1 MSKISKI
8 DTLDALGDTITTILT
23 TNINTNDDNDKHNDY
38 DDNFDDNDEEKDEG
52 DDDDVVCGM
61 VPRWGAPRSS
71 PLTLI
76 GHTAAT

>member
-1 MSKISKI
+1 MMTMK
-8 DTLDALGDTITTILT
+8 
-23 TNINTNDDNDKHNDY
+23 KHDDY
-38 DDNFDDNDEEKDEG
+38 DDNFDGENHEG

-76 GHTAAT
+76 GHTAATWE

>member
-1 MSKISKI
+1 M
-8 DTLDALGDTITTILT
+8 LGDTITTILT
-23 TNINTNDDNDKHNDY
+23 TNIDTNDDNDKHNDY
-38 DDNFDDNDEEKDEG
+38 DDNFDDNDEENDEG

-61 VPRWGAPRSS
+61 VPRWWAPRSS

>member
-1 MSKISKI
+1 MIQSKI
-8 DTLDALGDTITTILT
+8 DALGDTITTILT

-38 DDNFDDNDEEKDEG
+38 DDNFDEEKDEG

>member
-1 MSKISKI
+1 M
-8 DTLDALGDTITTILT
+8 T
-23 TNINTNDDNDKHNDY
+23 TNIDTNDDNDKHNDY
-38 DDNFDDNDEEKDEG
+38 DDNFDDNDEENDEG

-61 VPRWGAPRSS
+61 VPRWWGAPRSS

>member
-1 MSKISKI
+1 M
-8 DTLDALGDTITTILT
+8 T
-23 TNINTNDDNDKHNDY
+23 TNIDTNDDNDKHNDY
-38 DDNFDDNDEEKDEG
+38 DDNFDDNDEENDEG

>member
-1 MSKISKI
+1 MSNISKI
-8 DTLDALGDTITTILT
+8 ALGDTITTILT
-23 TNINTNDDNDKHNDY
+23 TNTDTNDDNDNHNDY
-38 DDNFDDNDEEKDEG
+38 DDNFDEEKDEG

-61 VPRWGAPRSS
+61 VPRWWAPRSS